1 MSSTE
6 VPDRLQKHTKR
17 LLPITPVGKSLSS
30 SRKSSCQE
38 SNVSIASQASL
49 AEAGARLSGANG
61 RRWTLAATTPTAT
74 DQGEDSSITV
84 AVRVRPFSER
94 EQCLEAKQVVWITG
108 NEVVI
113 TSKDKEDT
121 VHRFGYDHCFSWSPC
136 SKWEEQEDVYRSLAK
151 PLLDRSFE
159 GYNTCLFAY
168 GQTGSGKSYCI
179 MGEKDAPGMVPRFTK
194 ELYERIEQMTA
205 AEHNTLFKVQVSFY
219 EIYNEK
225 IFDLLASTKAKSK
238 AQLRVREHPIMGPY
252 VEDLAMY
259 VANSY
264 SDIEHW
270 LNLGNRFRATAAT
283 GMNDRSSRSH
293 AVFTILLTQT
303 MMSGEEEHSKVSRI
317 NLIDLAGSERSTVAQ
332 TCGDRLKEGA
342 SINRSL
348 HTLGKV
354 ISLLS
359 ERSAGRRKKVFIPYR
374 DSTLTWLLKES
385 LGGNSKTTMIATV
398 SPSDIHHTESLSTLR
413 YAQQARSIVNVA
425 RINEDPN
432 AQVIRELR
440 QEIEHLRSLLIQSSD
455 PSSSLAEIKTL
466 REQLK
471 ESEKLMDQATRQG
484 GGVVSGAQ
492 LWNYCVCV
500 CVTWKDQQEKT
511 EARKLEEL
519 ERLKREALY
528 ADSGLPTLVNL
539 NEDPQL
545 SEKLLYALKE
555 GLTTVG
561 SDGHSDIH
569 LTGVMVAPD
578 HCAILNENERITLQP
593 SQNTEQSTYIN
604 GHLVSAVTVLHHGDR
619 VIFGGE
625 YFFQFNHSR
634 EVEKGTALASQGG
647 FEFARNEFVQAQT
660 ARLEAELEA
669 KRAKERDEMM
679 RELQA
684 IKEAA
689 QREIEA
695 QKGSVS

>member
-17 LLPITPVGKSLSS
+17 LLPITPAGKSLSS

-168 GQTGSGKSYCI
+168 GQ
-179 MGEKDAPGMVPRFTK
+179 
-194 ELYERIEQMTA
+194 
-205 AEHNTLFKVQVSFY
+205 HNTLFKVQVSFY

-484 GGVVSGAQ
+484 G
-492 LWNYCVCV
+492 
-500 CVTWKDQQEKT
+500 
-511 EARKLEEL
+511 
-519 ERLKREALY
+519 
-528 ADSGLPTLVNL
+528 DSGLPTLVNL

-660 ARLEAELEA
+660 AR
-669 KRAKERDEMM
+669 
-679 RELQA
+679 
-684 IKEAA
+684 
-689 QREIEA
+689 
-695 QKGSVS
+695 